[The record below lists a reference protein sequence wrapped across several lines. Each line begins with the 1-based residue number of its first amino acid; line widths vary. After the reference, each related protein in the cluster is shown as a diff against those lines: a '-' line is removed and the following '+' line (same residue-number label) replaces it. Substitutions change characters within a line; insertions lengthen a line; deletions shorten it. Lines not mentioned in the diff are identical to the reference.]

1 MGRGNLM
8 PVDQDYVE
16 TDSTIADGLTSSFVA
31 ANIAYSSLH
40 GEDSTI
46 DSRCVEVFVGGIQQ
60 FDNFVVDP
68 SAVDPEENNYDVL
81 GYSDTPYGATDFV
94 GTMITLDFVPPAGV
108 EVTILV
114 RRGTWWYDLSTP
126 YTRTLSLQQT
136 NTRAARFLRG
146 L

>member
-8 PVDQDYVE
+8 PVDQNYVE
-16 TDSTIADGLTSSFVA
+16 TGSSLADGITSSFIA
-31 ANIAYSSLH
+31 ADISYGSLL
-40 GEDSTI
+40 GEDSTV
-46 DSRCVEVFVGGIQQ
+46 DTRCVEVFVGGVQQ

-68 SAVDPEENNYDVL
+68 SATYPEENNYDVL
-81 GYSDTPYGATDFV
+81 GYSDTPYSSTDFI

-114 RRGTWWYDLSTP
+114 RRGTWWYDLSTA
-126 YTRTLSLQQT
+126 YTRTLPLQQT